1 MWFRPR
7 SWTWFR
13 GSNRSDGDDG
23 GMGETIV
30 LGSKAADDA
39 GYRQNLPLERDL
51 SAPIAVDARAVRSCH
66 PMFAVRLRL
75 FIDWHRAAG
84 HSVTVKAPTDA
95 ATAQLLADFGVG
107 YELADDLLA
116 LSEPLADRK
125 TRLLPIRRL
134 NKYTDVEEVANEAV
148 ELLQQQAASLA
159 HWGNATHMAIGELC
173 DNALLHGR
181 NELGAYIAA
190 DRITEPQPQLRLAIA
205 DLGIGIPEHIRSQH
219 PEWQDDTA
227 AITRAIE
234 RGVSGTGD
242 PSRGNGFS
250 EVFNEALE
258 TDLVRAQ
265 SAAHIE
271 IRSSKGQ
278 VGVTIAGGTKTAAGA
293 PARNPRRGT
302 WITYT
307 ITTV

>member
-1 MWFRPR
+1 
-7 SWTWFR
+7 
-13 GSNRSDGDDG
+13 
-23 GMGETIV
+23 MGETIV
-30 LGSKAADDA
+30 LGPKAADDG
-39 GYRQNLPLERDL
+39 GYRQNLPLEREL
-51 SAPIAVDARAVRSCH
+51 SGAIAVDARAVRSCH

-84 HSVTVKAPTDA
+84 HSVTVKPPTDG
-95 ATAQLLADFGVG
+95 ATSQLLADFGVAYG
-107 YELADDLLA
+107 LEDDVIGLP
-116 LSEPLADRK
+116 EPLADRK
-125 TRLLPIRRL
+125 TRLLPIRQL
-134 NKYTDVEEVANEAV
+134 NVYTDVEEVANEAV

-181 NELGAYIAA
+181 NDLGAYIAA
-190 DRITEPQPQLRLAIA
+190 DRIIEPQPQLRLAIA

-242 PSRGNGFS
+242 PNRGNGFS

-265 SAAHIE
+265 SAARIE

-278 VGVTIAGGTKTAAGA
+278 VAVTIAGGTKTAEGA
-293 PARNPRRGT
+293 PAHNPRRGT
-302 WITYT
+302 WITYA
-307 ITTV
+307 ITTVG